1 MKHFVEQGFHHD
13 LFCFE
18 WERIKLNADVE
29 NVWKFFYDGFIEIN
43 DKHAGLR
50 KYRVKG
56 RDDAWFTP
64 ELANLLHDRNLV

>member
-13 LFCFE
+13 LFCFD

-43 DKHAGLR
+43 DKHAPQ
-50 KYRVKG
+50 KI
-56 RDDAWFTP
+56 
-64 ELANLLHDRNLV
+64 